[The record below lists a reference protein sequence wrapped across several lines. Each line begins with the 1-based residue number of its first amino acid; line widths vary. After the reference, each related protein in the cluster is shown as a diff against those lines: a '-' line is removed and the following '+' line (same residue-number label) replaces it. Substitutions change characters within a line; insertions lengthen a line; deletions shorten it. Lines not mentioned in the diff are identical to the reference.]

1 MHELDKTALNATT
14 EYVKSILCM
23 EERGEDAAII
33 AHGVVTAY
41 LAYLSSTSAG
51 VTEEQ
56 TPRVTEALRCLEELA
71 NMPLGISLEDWGR
84 LSSPILAALEASRV
98 APARVTD
105 YWHSV
110 DTAPEDEWVILA
122 TSGEHVGQALML
134 VDEDTGQQAWSWYG
148 GDPVHPNLKP
158 LGWRHMPSPLFTEI
172 LPDNRPGGFDG
183 PTGAE

>member
-1 MHELDKTALNATT
+1 MHELDKTGL
-14 EYVKSILCM
+14 E
-23 EERGEDAAII
+23 AAISAATDLTI
-33 AHGVVTAY
+33 DGGVSVPDY
-41 LAYLSSTSAG
+41 VSGIISAYLSSTSKG

-56 TPRVTEALRCLEELA
+56 APASNIGLA
-71 NMPLGISLEDWGR
+71 IAVRYLKGAPGVYLAKEISDAIKAER
-84 LSSPILAALEASRV
+84 QAALEASRV
-98 APARVTD
+98 DAPARVTD